1 MAKAEK
7 MLTPRRSY
15 GTSNMNFWFIG
26 ALLRTLRQKYGIL
39 STKGFIN
46 ITDGKNFVKVEQK
59 SDGIFQ
65 IKKVISQAEG
75 IWKYNDGN
83 DDSRDNGSS
92 QWLRLMIKIIIF
104 KWVLESSDRGIFGDR
119 GKHSARQETALPG

>member
-1 MAKAEK
+1 MAYC
-7 MLTPRRSY
+7 L
-15 GTSNMNFWFIG
+15 
-26 ALLRTLRQKYGIL
+26 Q
-39 STKGFIN
+39 KGFIN
-46 ITDGKNFVKVEQK
+46 IADGKSFAKAAQK

-65 IKKVISQAEG
+65 IKKVISEAEG

-92 QWLRLMIKIIIF
+92 QWLRLMMKIIIF

-119 GKHSARQETALPG
+119 GKHSAGQETALRGQMLRENAQSQC

>member
-1 MAKAEK
+1 MG
-7 MLTPRRSY
+7 LC
-15 GTSNMNFWFIG
+15 
-26 ALLRTLRQKYGIL
+26 LQ
-39 STKGFIN
+39 KGFIN
-46 ITDGKNFVKVEQK
+46 ITDGKNFVKAAQK
-59 SDGIFQ
+59 SDDSFQ

-104 KWVLESSDRGIFGDR
+104 KWVLESSDRGIFGDT
-119 GKHSARQETALPG
+119 GKHSAGRDTASRGQVLQEKAQSQC